1 MTWGTERRAI
11 CTVDE
16 KLYCM
21 GVDDVMMYNMKHQ
34 NIEPGLLSIFRLN
47 EWVLTLFIGIGLIGA
62 IFGWKSFR
70 LWELIAVG
78 GGIVLLAYL
87 YSDVLYRRLRRWY
100 LPIALTITTVGAI
113 LVQHLALLQFP
124 EQSISNDMLQNME
137 LGVFFAIFIP
147 MIIVTVQYGYRAMLG
162 FTIGSIVL
170 QLLTTTFLITDQV
183 AMVVAWEDAFMRAV
197 IYPII
202 AFLVSRIVAGQK
214 KDRQALTEQNSHLTQ
229 YANTVEQLAIS
240 QERNRMAR
248 DLHDTLAH
256 SLSAVSIQLE
266 AISRQ
271 IKSDPEA
278 AKTTLRQTRQIV
290 RQGLKE
296 TRRAL
301 HALRSSPLDDLGF
314 NLALEQLIN
323 DTRAR
328 AGLEISLEMP
338 DELVGISPITEQ
350 NIYRITE
357 EALNNAI
364 RHAGASHIEIVIRQ
378 NKGLLTLIITD
389 NGVGFE
395 PDIISENE
403 RYGLVGMHER
413 AHLCNGKLSIE
424 GGEGT
429 TIRLEIMS

>member
-1 MTWGTERRAI
+1 MTPVTEFCAI
-11 CTVDE
+11 CTADE
-16 KLYCM
+16 KLFCTV
-21 GVDDVMMYNMKHQ
+21 VDHVMMCDMKHQ

-47 EWVLTLFIGIGLIGA
+47 EWVLTLFIGIGFIGSL
-62 IFGWKSFR
+62 FGWRSFR
-70 LWELIAVG
+70 LWELIAVVG
-78 GGIVLLAYL
+78 SVVLLAYL
-87 YSDVLYRRLRRWY
+87 YSDGLHRRFRRWY
-100 LPIALTITTVGAI
+100 LPIALMITTVGAI
-113 LVQHLALLQFP
+113 FVQHLALFQVS
-124 EQSISNDMLQNME
+124 EQNISHDMAQNME
-137 LGVFFAIFIP
+137 LDVFFAIFIP
-147 MIIVTVQYGYRAMLG
+147 MIIVTVQYGYRAMIG
-162 FTIGSIVL
+162 FTVGSIIL
-170 QLLTTTFLITDQV
+170 QLLPATFLITDSTV
-183 AMVVAWEDAFMRAV
+183 LEWVWEDALMRAV

-229 YANTVEQLAIS
+229 YASTVEQLAIS

-256 SLSAVSIQLE
+256 SLSAVAIQLE

-271 IKSDPEA
+271 IKRDPEA
-278 AKTTLRQTRQIV
+278 AEITLRQTRQTV

-328 AGLEISLEMP
+328 AGVKISLEMP
-338 DELVGISPITEQ
+338 DEPVGISPITEQ

-357 EALNNAI
+357 EALNNAV
-364 RHAGASHIEIVIRQ
+364 RHAGASHINIMLQQ
-378 NKGLLTLIITD
+378 NERLLTLIITD
-389 NGVGFE
+389 NGIGFE
-395 PDIISENE
+395 PEMVSNNG
-403 RYGLVGMHER
+403 RYGLIGMRER
-413 AHLCNGKLSIE
+413 AHICNGELSIE

-429 TIRLEIMS
+429 TVRLEIMG

>member
-1 MTWGTERRAI
+1 M
-11 CTVDE
+11 VF
-16 KLYCM
+16 
-21 GVDDVMMYNMKHQ
+21 DDVMMYTMNHQ

-47 EWVLTLFIGIGLIGA
+47 EWVLTLFIGVGLVGA
-62 IFGWKSFR
+62 IFGWRSFR
-70 LWELIAVG
+70 LWEFIAVG
-78 GGIVLLAYL
+78 GGVVLLAYL
-87 YSDVLYRRLRRWY
+87 YSDMLYRRLRRWY

-113 LVQHLALLQFP
+113 LVQHLALLQFS
-124 EQSISNDMLQNME
+124 EQSISNDISQNME
-137 LGVFFAIFIP
+137 LGVFFATFIP

-170 QLLTTTFLITDQV
+170 QLLSTMFLITDQV
-183 AMVVAWEDAFMRAV
+183 AMIVVWEDVFVRAV

-202 AFLVSRIVAGQK
+202 AFLVSRIVAEQK

-229 YANTVEQLAIS
+229 YASTVEQLAIS

-271 IKSDPEA
+271 IKIDPEEA
-278 AKTTLRQTRQIV
+278 ETTLRQTRQIV

-296 TRRAL
+296 SRRAL

-314 NLALEQLIN
+314 RLALEQLIN
-323 DTRAR
+323 DTQTR
-328 AGLEISLEMP
+328 AGLEISMEMP
-338 DELVGISPITEQ
+338 DEIVGLSPLTEQ

-357 EALNNAI
+357 EALNNVI
-364 RHAGASHIEIVIRQ
+364 RHAEASHIEIVIQQ
-378 NKGLLTLIITD
+378 NSGLLTLIIAD

-395 PDIISENE
+395 PNIISENE
-403 RYGLVGMHER
+403 RYGLIGMYER

-424 GGEGT
+424 GREGT

>member
-1 MTWGTERRAI
+1 MTWVTDWRAI

-21 GVDDVMMYNMKHQ
+21 VVDDVMMYNMNHQ

-47 EWVLTLFIGIGLIGA
+47 EWILTLFIGIGLIGA

-70 LWELIAVG
+70 LWELIAVIG
-78 GGIVLLAYL
+78 GVVLLAYL
-87 YSDVLYRRLRRWY
+87 YSDVLYRRLRGWY
-100 LPIALTITTVGAI
+100 LPIALMITTVGAI
-113 LVQHLALLQFP
+113 LVQHLALLQFS
-124 EQSISNDMLQNME
+124 EQSISNVMSQNME

-170 QLLTTTFLITDQV
+170 QLLSTTFFITDQV
-183 AMVVAWEDAFMRAV
+183 AMVVVWEDAFMRAV

-214 KDRQALTEQNSHLTQ
+214 KDRQALTEQNSHLTR
-229 YANTVEQLAIS
+229 YASTVEQLAIS

-271 IKSDPEA
+271 IRNDPEA
-278 AKTTLRQTRQIV
+278 AETTLRQTRQTV
-290 RQGLKE
+290 RQGLRE

-323 DTRAR
+323 DTQAR

-357 EALNNAI
+357 EALNNVI
-364 RHAGASHIEIVIRQ
+364 RHAGASHIEIVIQQ
-378 NKGLLTLIITD
+378 NKELLTLIVTD

-395 PDIISENE
+395 PDIILENE
-403 RYGLVGMHER
+403 RYGLIGMHER